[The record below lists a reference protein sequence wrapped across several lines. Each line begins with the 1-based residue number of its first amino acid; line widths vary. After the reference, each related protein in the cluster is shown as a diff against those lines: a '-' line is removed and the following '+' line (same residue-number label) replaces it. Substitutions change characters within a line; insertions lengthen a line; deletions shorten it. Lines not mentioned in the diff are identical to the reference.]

1 MRAIHGLGLNARQR
15 IEQPPDPLESVVLQ
29 RVLNRVLAFTGRTID
44 DVVNDPVAK
53 GEVLGYYKLLR
64 QVERGCEVV
73 DLERWWNPVGVRP
86 NRRHA

>member
-1 MRAIHGLGLNARQR
+1 MGLNVRQR
-15 IEQPPDPLESVVLQ
+15 IEGTPEPMESVVLQ